1 MARDH
6 FIVPT
11 APERA
16 YMTVRFGA
24 GNALTDQVTTA
35 EVGKIAK
42 LVGESRYNL
51 AAVGD
56 EIEAV
61 VAAVELA
68 PQNGYSIVSITDDA
82 KDKMQVTF
90 DGLQGTP
97 GTGVLAIGDIV
108 VAGSIVA
115 KGTTLTV
122 PVKVCKATTP
132 ANVVQKWRVV
142 SLGTVGTGAVGTTGV
157 IARI

>member
-24 GNALTDQVTTA
+24 GNTTNDQVTTA

-68 PQNGYSIVSITDDA
+68 ACRFDA
-82 KDKMQVTF
+82 R
-90 DGLQGTP
+90 
-97 GTGVLAIGDIV
+97 VLGM
-108 VAGSIVA
+108 GKRGRRRGFS
-115 KGTTLTV
+115 
-122 PVKVCKATTP
+122 
-132 ANVVQKWRVV
+132 
-142 SLGTVGTGAVGTTGV
+142 
-157 IARI
+157 